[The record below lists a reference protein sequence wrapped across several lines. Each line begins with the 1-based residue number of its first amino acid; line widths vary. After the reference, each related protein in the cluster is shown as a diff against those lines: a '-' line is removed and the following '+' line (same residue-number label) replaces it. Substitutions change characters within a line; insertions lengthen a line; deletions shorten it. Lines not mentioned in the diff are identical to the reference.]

1 MKKKTND
8 AIKSEINA
16 VYGDQAP
23 WLSTI
28 KYWTAEFKRGRT
40 CIYDVDRPGRPIEA
54 TTQEIDDKIHDLVL
68 DEPKT
73 IVRELAGTVHIS
85 TERVL
90 NILHEHLGMRKKR
103 LLTID
108 QKRIRVR
115 MFQDYLAIFNC
126 NSSEFLRRY
135 VTMDEIW
142 IHHYTPEMAQQSKQ
156 WVPPGQSAPKR
167 PRTQQWAGKV
177 MASVFWNAHVY
188 SSIIW
193 SRAKPSLAS
202 IMQRHWIV

>member
-126 NSSEFLRRY
+126 NSSESPWMKF
-135 VTMDEIW
+135 
-142 IHHYTPEMAQQSKQ
+142 
-156 WVPPGQSAPKR
+156 G
-167 PRTQQWAGKV
+167 
-177 MASVFWNAHVY
+177 
-188 SSIIW
+188 SIIIHLRW
-193 SRAKPSLAS
+193 HNSRNNGFHPVKALRSVQERNNGQAK
-202 IMQRHWIV
+202 